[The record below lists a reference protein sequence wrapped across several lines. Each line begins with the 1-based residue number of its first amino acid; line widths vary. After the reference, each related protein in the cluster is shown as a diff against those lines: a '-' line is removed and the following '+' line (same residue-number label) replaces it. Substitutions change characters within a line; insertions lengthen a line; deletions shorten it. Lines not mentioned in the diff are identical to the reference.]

1 MTISYRLFQTNGDH
15 RIEFNGQ
22 TYAEDQLHEEIWLV
36 KRELR
41 AGLPK
46 RERIEAQH
54 QITQYEAIARRLAE
68 RGGLAPVFPDGIA

>member
-1 MTISYRLFQTNGDH
+1 MTISYRILQTSGDN

-22 TYAEDQLHEEIWLV
+22 TYAEDQLHEEVWLV

-46 RERIEAQH
+46 RERTEAQR
-54 QITQYEAIARRLAE
+54 QITQYEAMLDALRSA
-68 RGGLAPVFPDGIA
+68 GA

>member
-46 RERIEAQH
+46 HERIEAH
-54 QITQYEAIARRLAE
+54 NQIAHYEAMLDALRRA
-68 RGGLAPVFPDGIA
+68 GG

>member
-1 MTISYRLFQTNGDH
+1 MTISYRILPSAPFN

-54 QITQYEAIARRLAE
+54 QITQYQALLDALRSA
-68 RGGLAPVFPDGIA
+68 GA

>member
-1 MTISYRLFQTNGDH
+1 MTISYRILPSAPFN

-22 TYAEDQLHEEIWLV
+22 TYAEDQLHEEVWLV

-46 RERIEAQH
+46 RERVQAQN
-54 QITQYEAIARRLAE
+54 QIAHYEAMLDALRRA
-68 RGGLAPVFPDGIA
+68 GG